1 MLPYLIEKLYPWLN
15 EHGMGGFRV
24 FLNAPFRSMLCIP
37 LAFILCLLLG
47 PRLIDW
53 LVRQKIGDN
62 PNFDEA
68 ALNDLMA
75 YKKNTPTMG
84 GLLIIG
90 SIVVSVLLL
99 ADVRNF
105 YVRMA
110 LLCTVYLGALGAV
123 DDWLKLTKARR
134 QQGNKDRQGLGSKE
148 KLVFQVGLGV
158 LLGVFTYWH
167 GKDAPG
173 GVNTTLYF
181 PFFKDVG
188 VPLGMAAF
196 VVLSTVVLTGSSN
209 AVNLTDGLD
218 GLAAGCM
225 AVVSFTFFILAVIIG
240 TQTIGVRGVPAAEYL
255 FLPQVMGAEEM
266 AVVAA
271 ALAGACMGFLW
282 FNCYP
287 ARVFMGDTGSLALGG
302 LIGYVAIVVR
312 QELMLFLVGGVFVME
327 AVSVLVQVGWFKYT
341 KRRYG
346 EGRRVLLMAP
356 LHHHFQ
362 KKGWAEPKVVVRFW
376 LITAMLSA
384 MALATVK
391 LR

>member
-1 MLPYLIEKLYPWLN
+1 MIPYLIEKLYPWLKD
-15 EHGMGGFRV
+15 HGLGGFRV
-24 FLNAPFRSMLCIP
+24 FFNAPFRSMLCVP
-37 LAFILCLLLG
+37 LAFIICILFG
-47 PRLIDW
+47 PRFINW

-68 ALNDLMA
+68 MLNDLMA
-75 YKKNTPTMG
+75 QKKNTPTMG
-84 GLLIIG
+84 GVLIIA
-90 SIVVSVLLL
+90 SILVSVFLL
-99 ADVRNF
+99 AELRNF

-110 LLCTVYLGALGAV
+110 VLCTVYLGALGAI
-123 DDWLKLTKARR
+123 DDWLKLTKQRR
-134 QQGNKDRQGLGSKE
+134 QGNKDRQGLRSIE
-148 KLVFQVGLGV
+148 KLIFQLGLGV
-158 LLGVFTYWH
+158 LLGVFTYLH
-167 GKDAPG
+167 GKDAPEH
-173 GVNTTLYF
+173 VNTTLYF

-188 VPLGMAAF
+188 VPLGMTAF
-196 VVLSTVVLTGSSN
+196 VILSTIVLTGSSN

-225 AVVSFTFFILAVIIG
+225 AIVSFTFFILAVIVG
-240 TQTIGVRGVPAAEYL
+240 TQTIGVKGVPVAEYL
-255 FLPQVMGAEEM
+255 YLPQVMGAEEM

-302 LIGYVAIVVR
+302 LIGYVSIVLR

-327 AVSVLVQVGWFKYT
+327 ALSVLVQVSWFKFT

-362 KKGWAEPKVVVRFW
+362 KKGWVEAKVVVRFW
-376 LITAMLSA
+376 LITAMLAA